1 MFINAFIINYNNNNK
16 IDVIN
21 LIRYISVIIDYSK
34 VNHKNDKNII
44 FWLFSQTV
52 YKLYNYKYI
61 KL

>member
-44 FWLFSQTV
+44 F
-52 YKLYNYKYI
+52 
-61 KL
+61 